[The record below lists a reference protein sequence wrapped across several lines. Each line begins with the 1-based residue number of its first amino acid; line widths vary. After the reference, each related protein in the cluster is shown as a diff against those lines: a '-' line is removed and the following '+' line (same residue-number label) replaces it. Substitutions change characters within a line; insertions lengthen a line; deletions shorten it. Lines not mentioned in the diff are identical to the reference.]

1 MVAAVLTAVV
11 ALLVGAVAGFSLCRH
26 RHRWCPRCGRNLTC
40 PICTTGRLPLADAR
54 P

>member
-1 MVAAVLTAVV
+1 MVVAVLAAVV

-26 RHRWCPRCGRNLTC
+26 RHRWCSRCGRNLTC
-40 PICTTGRLPLADAR
+40 PVCETGRLPLVGTG